1 MTEPTPFDLKTPE
14 GWAQFSNI
22 TGMKTHGLA
31 YGMAGFEGY
40 SVAEAVNRAISTV
53 AQDMVRDGIA
63 ADVVAAYL
71 TQYRD
76 HRPEL
81 MRGVALAISRLA
93 DVPAKN

>member
-1 MTEPTPFDLKTPE
+1 MTDAIPFDLKTPE

-22 TGMKTHGLA
+22 AGMKTHGLA
-31 YGMAGFEGY
+31 YSMAGFEGY

-53 AQDMVRDGIA
+53 AEDMSHDGIP

-71 TQYRD
+71 AQYRD

-81 MRGVALAISRLA
+81 MRGVALAVGSLA
-93 DVPAKN
+93 DVTGDD

>member
-22 TGMKTHGLA
+22 AGMKTHGLA

-40 SVAEAVNRAISTV
+40 SVAEAVNCAISTV
-53 AQDMVRDGIA
+53 AQDMARDGIP
-63 ADVVAAYL
+63 ADVVAVYL
-71 TQYRD
+71 AQYRD

-93 DVPAKN
+93 DVTAKN

>member
-1 MTEPTPFDLKTPE
+1 MTDAVPFDLKTPE

-22 TGMKTHGLA
+22 AGMKTHGIA
-31 YGMAGFEGY
+31 YGLAGFEGY

-53 AQDMVRDGIA
+53 AEEMARDGIP

-81 MRGVALAISRLA
+81 MRGVALAVGSLA
-93 DVPAKN
+93 DVAGDD